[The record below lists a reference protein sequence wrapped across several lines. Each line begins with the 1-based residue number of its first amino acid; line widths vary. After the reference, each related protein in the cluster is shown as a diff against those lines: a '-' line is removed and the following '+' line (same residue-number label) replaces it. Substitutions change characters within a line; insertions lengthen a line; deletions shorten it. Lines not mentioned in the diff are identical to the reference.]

1 MQQKGTRNPS
11 VSLAYPLRNGLPYLG
26 TIFDFA
32 RSGCDN

>member
-11 VSLAYPLRNGLPYLG
+11 VSLAHPLRNVLPYLG
-26 TIFDFA
+26 TIFNLA